1 MSLTCGGQGLNITCA
16 NRAISLTPWWNCA
29 VDEQARG
36 RIRRH
41 GQTKETHFV
50 RIVANDSIDDRI
62 IALQEKKMQEIEP
75 AMTSGKL
82 PKSLTRDDVRFLI
95 GGQKQD

>member
-1 MSLTCGGQGLNITCA
+1 M
-16 NRAISLTPWWNCA
+16 
-29 VDEQARG
+29 DEQARG

-62 IALQEKKMQEIEP
+62 IELQERKMGEIEP
-75 AMTSGKL
+75 AMTSGKN
-82 PKSLTRDDVRFLI
+82 SLSSDDVYFLV
-95 GGQKQD
+95 GGQKQDEK